1 VSTRAEGRPP
11 GQQRAQR
18 RARSPTLQSLR
29 EATRAATALL
39 TEKNVPFEEIDVT
52 GDAAARVDLARRTGR
67 RTVPQVFIDGES
79 VGGYDD
85 IAALDRSGRLDEL
98 LKTG

>member
-1 VSTRAEGRPP
+1 MESEDAKHAMAEVKIYTTTYCPYCH
-11 GQQRAQR
+11 
-18 RARSPTLQSLR
+18 
-29 EATRAATALL
+29 AATALL